1 MAKAILVDVD
11 NTIFDFPSSS
21 LLALKRSA
29 DIFGIKLPDN
39 ILPIFLKHNNAL
51 WDRIEEKTLT
61 FSELQH
67 IRFNEIFK
75 EIGIE
80 GVDGY
85 SFELLFD
92 EIFEECAVE
101 VEGIRTALSYLK
113 DKGYILA
120 IASNA
125 SKKQQI
131 RRLQST
137 SMLSFFSAIF
147 TSGELGVSKPNAEF
161 FRKCLKDLRLKP
173 EEAIMLGDS
182 LKADIIGAKEAG
194 ITTIWFDRR
203 DSGDSEYADY
213 KITSP
218 LELLSI
224 L

>member
-51 WDRIEEKTLT
+51 WDR
-61 FSELQH
+61 
-67 IRFNEIFK
+67 
-75 EIGIE
+75 IE

-147 TSGELGVSKPNAEF
+147 TSEELGVSKPNPDF
-161 FRKCLKDLRLKP
+161 FRKCLKVLNIKP
-173 EEAIMLGDS
+173 EEAIMFGDS
-182 LKADIIGAKEAG
+182 LKADIIGAKEAA

-203 DSGDSEYADY
+203 DSSDSEYADY